1 MFNPPTCKEFSHR
14 HAGEL
19 MIAFEITFMLLFTA
33 KRMLE
38 RRGIQTL
45 SSFVIFDWSYIPEFK
60 ASFLLFWL
68 DFHLL
73 KSIGSPLDHYLMAK

>member
-1 MFNPPTCKEFSHR
+1 MHVV
-14 HAGEL
+14 
-19 MIAFEITFMLLFTA
+19 FEGILANIWCICTA

>member
-1 MFNPPTCKEFSHR
+1 MYFKVVERYSYLYC
-14 HAGEL
+14 
-19 MIAFEITFMLLFTA
+19 TA

-38 RRGIQTL
+38 RRGMQTL